1 MARVLRAPLL
11 HFLVIGA
18 LLLGLRTWREPAAAP
33 RARIVIGAAD
43 RARLRE
49 TWTEEHGAPPSGAAE
64 EALVRDAIDEE
75 VLYREALARGFDRRD
90 AAVRER
96 LVRLGGFVSEE
107 AGGSRDVLE
116 HEARRLGLERSDLV
130 VRRHLVEMMQLA
142 AGWLG
147 PHDRTRRR
155 VHPRRGGGRH
165 GRGPRA
171 HLRARVRGGGR
182 RGAAPDLGR
191 SRALELRAP
200 SGVGARARARAD
212 PGAGRG
218 AGASGPAL
226 AAGAE
231 RAARAGGDGGDAGAV
246 RGRGRRVTFT
256 NVQVGAVTVLA
267 PGVYCNGMGVLR
279 PCGHPPPEWIWT
291 YPLAPVSAGSSP
303 TALRRSRTSS
313 RRRTVRRCR
322 HLPRYSYSRPSRR
335 RCCWCGRSPSPSCRC
350 RPYRRSRRRN

>member
-18 LLLGLRTWREPAAAP
+18 LLLGLRAWWEPASVP

-43 RARLRE
+43 LARLRE
-49 TWTEEHGAPPSGAAE
+49 TWTEEHDAPPSGAAAE

-116 HEARRLGLERSDLV
+116 REARRLGLERSDLV

-171 HLRARVRGGGR
+171 HLRARVRGGGQ

-191 SRALELRAP
+191 SRALELRTSP
-200 SGVGARARARAD
+200 GVGACAGARAD
-212 PGAGRG
+212 TGAGRG
-218 AGASGPAL
+218 AGTGGPAL

-231 RAARAGGDGGDAGAV
+231 RAARAGSDGGDAGAV
-246 RGRGRRVTFT
+246 RGRGRRISSFR
-256 NVQVGAVTVLA
+256 GLARREAVPELEALETV
-267 PGVYCNGMGVLR
+267 
-279 PCGHPPPEWIWT
+279 
-291 YPLAPVSAGSSP
+291 
-303 TALRRSRTSS
+303 
-313 RRRTVRRCR
+313 
-322 HLPRYSYSRPSRR
+322 
-335 RCCWCGRSPSPSCRC
+335 
-350 RPYRRSRRRN
+350 